1 MSSLNK
7 NDLIK
12 SLLFY
17 LPIFFLFA
25 SVLNEIDLNYL
36 EIEFFSFNF
45 VHILIFYWTLK
56 NPRYLSYGSIFLA
69 GIVNDVVVG
78 LPMGVSSFCYLL
90 ICAVT
95 AYLRNITITPNFIN
109 DWISL
114 LFTILLINSIQVLS
128 LDFIFSIKVN
138 YMSYLVNS
146 GFTFI
151 FYPIFLYLFNILEKR
166 IKIQKKW
173 LLEISQLE
181 NQILLIVECLSLV
194 QQN

>member
-7 NDLIK
+7 NTLIQ

-17 LPIFFLFA
+17 LPVFLLFL
-25 SVLNEIDLNYL
+25 SVLNEINFNYL
-36 EIEFFSFNF
+36 KIDNFSFNF

-78 LPMGVSSFCYLL
+78 IPIGLSSFCYLL

-109 DWISL
+109 DWISFL
-114 LFTILLINSIQVLS
+114 VTILLINSIQVVS
-128 LDFIFSIKVN
+128 LDIIFSFEIN
-138 YMSYLVNS
+138 YMRYLINS

-151 FYPIFLYLFNILEKR
+151 LYPFFLFLFNG
-166 IKIQKKW
+166 
-173 LLEISQLE
+173 LE
-181 NQILLIVECLSLV
+181 NKITIQT
-194 QQN
+194 ND

>member
-7 NDLIK
+7 NTLIK

-17 LPIFFLFA
+17 LPVFLLFL
-25 SVLNEIDLNYL
+25 SVLNEIDFNYL
-36 EIEFFSFNF
+36 KIDNFSFNF

-56 NPRYLSYGSIFLA
+56 SLRYLSYGSIFLA

-78 LPMGVSSFCYLL
+78 IPIGFSSFCYLL

-109 DWISL
+109 DWISFL
-114 LFTILLINSIQVLS
+114 VTILLINSIKVIS
-128 LDFIFSIKVN
+128 LDIIFSIEVN
-138 YMSYLVNS
+138 YIGYLINS

-151 FYPIFLYLFNILEKR
+151 LYPIFLFLFNFLEKKIT
-166 IKIQKKW
+166 IKA
-173 LLEISQLE
+173 
-181 NQILLIVECLSLV
+181 ND
-194 QQN
+194 

>member
-1 MSSLNK
+1 MSALNQK
-7 NDLIK
+7 SLIK

-17 LPIFFLFA
+17 LPIFLLYA
-25 SVLNEIDLNYL
+25 SVLNEIDFNYL
-36 EIEFFSFNF
+36 EIEYFSFNF
-45 VHILIFYWTLK
+45 VYILIFYWTLK
-56 NPRYLSYGSIFLA
+56 NPRYLNYGAIFLA

-78 LPMGVSSFCYLL
+78 LPMGISSFCYLL

-95 AYLRNITITPNFIN
+95 AYLRNITITPHFIN

-138 YMSYLVNS
+138 YMAYLVNS

-151 FYPIFLYLFNILEKR
+151 FYPIFLSLFNILEKR

-173 LLEISQLE
+173 LQEIIQLE
-181 NQILLIVECLSLV
+181 NQISLTDECL
-194 QQN
+194 

>member
-7 NDLIK
+7 NTFIK

-17 LPIFFLFA
+17 LPVFLLFL
-25 SVLNEIDLNYL
+25 SVLNEIDFNYIK
-36 EIEFFSFNF
+36 IEYFSFNF

-78 LPMGVSSFCYLL
+78 IPIGFSSFCYLL

-114 LFTILLINSIQVLS
+114 LFTILLINSIQVVS
-128 LDFIFSIKVN
+128 LDFIFSIEVN
-138 YMSYLVNS
+138 YMRYLINS

-151 FYPIFLYLFNILEKR
+151 FYPIFLFLFNNLEKK
-166 IKIQKKW
+166 IKTQK
-173 LLEISQLE
+173 
-181 NQILLIVECLSLV
+181 ND
-194 QQN
+194 